1 MPEEQSMYA
10 PKHPPGSNLKG
21 GGFRGGPKRWTGAG
35 PRPARHIPWPEIFK
49 HHISVLEGHLKMID
63 MIRKHT
69 VPDTGNWRTIV
80 PMVERT
86 QEMLRMAKDATRSF
100 IPPPNEREKV
110 PIGSSS
116 ASMYPG
122 YSPADHEYGK
132 AAQEFGQQWSAA
144 KSQGVEF
151 QPTPDGPQ
159 YEFSQA
165 KGVKRGT
172 LAKIRAAKAVLGEGS
187 GSGLGSG
194 LDAAPLPVATNGIH
208 PSTQRE
214 DVHSEDDENQ
224 GANPYFVVDTNPTP
238 VNLPGLSHKPA
249 KRASSTEAPAE
260 PVGVKPK
267 KAKTKHDGAVLT
279 GNEKRVEFEDISGE
293 VDARMKEKA
302 EKRKRKE
309 EKKRKRESGES
320 IGLEAVAE
328 SEKPK
333 KKKSKKLEGVAE
345 ASDTVSKK
353 RRGSNG
359 DEPQEG
365 SKKAKKLKKHKG
377 KTAEL

>member
-1 MPEEQSMYA
+1 MPEEQSLYA

-122 YSPADHEYGK
+122 YSPADHEYGQ

-144 KSQGVEF
+144 KSQGIDF
-151 QPTPDGPQ
+151 QPQPDGPQ

-165 KGVKRGT
+165 RGVKRGT
-172 LAKIRAAKAVLGEGS
+172 LAKIRAAKTANGEGS
-187 GSGLGSG
+187 GSGSGSG
-194 LDAAPLPVATNGIH
+194 SDVAPPPTKTNGAH
-208 PSTQRE
+208 PHKRPEGVKSEE
-214 DVHSEDDENQ
+214 DEKD

-238 VNLPGLSHKPA
+238 VNLPGISHNAA
-249 KRASSTEAPAE
+249 KRRSSTEAPVE
-260 PVGVKPK
+260 PVGVKAK
-267 KAKTKHDGAVLT
+267 KAKTGHE
-279 GNEKRVEFEDISGE
+279 GNVPNGTEKRVEFEDISGE
-293 VDARMKEKA
+293 VDTRMKEKD

-309 EKKRKRESGES
+309 EKKRKRESGQSVDAEPAVES
-320 IGLEAVAE
+320 DNPN
-328 SEKPK
+328 KK
-333 KKKSKKLEGVAE
+333 KKKSKKLEGEVE
-345 ASDTVSKK
+345 AVKIGSKK
-353 RRGSNG
+353 RRGSDG
-359 DEPQEG
+359 GE
-365 SKKAKKLKKHKG
+365 
-377 KTAEL
+377 